1 MITFS
6 RLARSKPKLIMDENS
21 KKVNGEIGAEQTE
34 GHVVESVPEEP
45 VCPEPELQKLRRQLE
60 LKDQEVKEIHDRFLR
75 QAAELENYKKRTARE
90 RDDAIRFAN
99 EYIIKDLLSVLD
111 NLERAIAH
119 AKGEGRGNGEPFVEG
134 VAMVLR
140 GFLDVLTKHG
150 VVQVNAAGQPFDPQK
165 HEAMTQVES
174 EKHPPNTVV
183 DEYHKGYLLHDR
195 LLRPA
200 LVSVAKTP
208 ETKEER
214 KAWNKVEKGAGDD

>member
-1 MITFS
+1 
-6 RLARSKPKLIMDENS
+6 MDENP
-21 KKVNGEIGAEQTE
+21 KKVNGGTGAEPTE
-34 GHVVESVPEEP
+34 GYIVESAPEEP
-45 VCPEPELQKLRRQLE
+45 VSQEPELQKLRQQLE
-60 LKDQEVKEIHDRFLR
+60 LKDQEVKEIHDRCLR
-75 QAAELENYKKRTARE
+75 QAAELENYKKRTTRE
-90 RDDAIRFAN
+90 RDETIRFAN

-111 NLERAIAH
+111 NLERAMAH
-119 AKGEGRGNGEPFVEG
+119 AKGDAGGNSEPFVEG

-150 VVQVNAAGQPFDPQK
+150 VVQVNSAEQPFDPQK
-165 HEAMTQVES
+165 HEAMAQVES

-208 ETKEER
+208 ETKNER